1 MYFWDSRRLAVDLRN
16 DAVPASTL
24 RNYFI
29 ALLILGAPS
38 VFYGLYAG
46 GTPDVWD
53 AVRILGSIAIIIVGI
68 LRAYQTNGGDEG
80 SRFIEKSVA
89 LLLPL
94 GIQSFVLFGALF
106 VAWVPVEQALS
117 ARLSADGNAL
127 ASDLSSVLFEHA
139 LYAWLM
145 WRLVVHIADTVVD
158 SAEQVGAPEAEAPP
172 ADAH

>member
-24 RNYFI
+24 RNYLI
-29 ALLILGAPS
+29 ALLIFGAPS

-46 GTPDVWD
+46 GSPDVWD
-53 AVRILGSIAIIIVGI
+53 GVRILGSLAIIIIGI
-68 LRAYQTNGGDEG
+68 LRAYQTNGGDDG

-94 GIQSFVLFGALF
+94 GIQSLVLFGALIL
-106 VAWVPVEQALS
+106 AWVPVEQALS
-117 ARLSADGNAL
+117 ARLSADGGAL
-127 ASDLSSVLFEHA
+127 VSDLSSVLFEYA
-139 LYAWLM
+139 LHGWLM

-158 SAEQVGAPEAEAPP
+158 SAEQAGAPDAEAPP
-172 ADAH
+172 VDAH